1 MTISNEPKFGESF
14 VCLVCGK
21 HYPIGEI
28 VIKELEDFWV
38 DRKDGINVL
47 CFLCYVEGIINSGNA
62 KILPDSVKE
71 EYFKRVKDVD
81 VVGAINLPP
90 QVQAIF
96 DELREKEL

>member
-1 MTISNEPKFGESF
+1 VHHQRRVENQQNKGEKIMTISNEPKFGESF

-28 VIKELEDFWV
+28 VIKELEDIWV

-71 EYFKRVKDVD
+71 EYFKGR
-81 VVGAINLPP
+81 N
-90 QVQAIF
+90 
-96 DELREKEL
+96 